1 MATFSYRGRDQGGK
15 LISGV
20 LDAASYESVANQLL
34 DKGVTPIDIR
44 ERVTAKPFVLD
55 DYFQPK
61 IKLEELIMFS
71 RQMYS
76 LTRSGVV
83 LNQAM
88 AGLAASIKNP
98 RMQKVLKDME
108 VGLNSGNELAA
119 CMRKHSD
126 IFNDLFISIIQVGE
140 NSGRLDLA
148 FEQLSQYMELEKETR
163 RRVVSA
169 VRYPL
174 FVVVAISLAVV
185 FLNIFVIPQFVDLFE
200 KFNADLPL
208 PTLILIGSSNL
219 FVNHWQTMLVML
231 VLLIFGIR
239 YYVGT
244 EEGGLNWDRL
254 KLKIPLIG
262 DILER
267 TFLARFG
274 RTFALMVKSGVPLI
288 QALELSAQAIN
299 NKFLA
304 EKVRGMRIG
313 IQRGDS
319 LLNTASQSE
328 MFTPLVLQ
336 MIQVG
341 EQTGKVDELLE
352 EVALFYEQEVDYDL
366 KNLSSYIE
374 PILIAVIA
382 GIVALLALGIFLP
395 MWDMFSVV
403 QGG

>member
-1 MATFSYRGRDQGGK
+1 MANYSYRGRDSAGK

-20 LDAASYESVANQLL
+20 LDAASYESVANQLVG
-34 DKGVTPIDIR
+34 KGVTPIDIR
-44 ERVTAKPFVLD
+44 ERASAKAFSLD

-61 IKLEELIMFS
+61 VQLEELIMFA

-88 AGLAASIKNP
+88 AGLGSSIKNP
-98 RMQKVLKDME
+98 RMQKILKDME
-108 VGLNSGNELAA
+108 IGLNSGINLAS
-119 CMRKHSD
+119 CMRKHTD
-126 IFNDLFISIIQVGE
+126 VFNDLFINIIQVGE

-148 FEQLSQYMELEKETR
+148 FQQLAQYMEMEKETR

-169 VRYPL
+169 VRYPM
-174 FVVVAISLAVV
+174 FVLVAIGLAIV
-185 FLNIFVIPQFVDLFE
+185 FLNIFVIPQFADLFT
-200 KFNADLPL
+200 KFNAELPL
-208 PTLILIGSSNL
+208 PTKILIGSSEL
-219 FVNHWQTMLVML
+219 FVNHWPAMVVGLFALV
-231 VLLIFGIR
+231 FGTK
-239 YYVGT
+239 YYIAT

-254 KLKIPLIG
+254 KLRIPLIG

-299 NKFLA
+299 NKFL
-304 EKVRGMRIG
+304 EQKVRDMRIG
-313 IQRGDS
+313 IQRGES
-319 LLNTASQSE
+319 LLRTASQSE

-374 PILIAVIA
+374 PILISVIA